1 MVTRILT
8 LVRRVRTTP
17 VATDGQPAAASSV
30 EAKKE
35 DESSALFT
43 RENQLREAEAT
54 TVAVAVAR
62 PSKKAIARP
71 SKSVDN
77 DPQHAASQR
86 KRQCSGSEGEDVV
99 PKKIARKRPKKLCSA
114 DGCKNQEYVS
124 GMVQIGNYAAAKG
137 ARVLLKAGKCASGM
151 GQEGKF
157 VVVMD
162 VRINLKEEEVCERH
176 GANVNAKRC
185 SAEGCTSLAR
195 NGGVCI
201 KLGAKIK
208 RKLCNSDGCT
218 KIAQKGGLCW
228 RHGANTEGC
237 KSHSRKGGKCHV
249 HAKVRY
255 ENGFYIMDSNNCL
268 NHVLFLLVAGR
279 NEG

>member
-8 LVRRVRTTP
+8 LVRGRTTP
-17 VATDGQPAAASSV
+17 AATAGQCSTQNQPFNDDEKLIQPVAAAASSV

-35 DESSALFT
+35 YESSALFT

-54 TVAVAVAR
+54 TVAV
-62 PSKKAIARP
+62 AIARP

-114 DGCKNQEYVS
+114 DGCKNQSQREGVCFRHGAKRKLCSSEGCTSLAQS
-124 GMVQIGNYAAAKG
+124 GKVCFRHG
-137 ARVLLKAGKCASGM
+137 ARRK
-151 GQEGKF
+151 
-157 VVVMD
+157 
-162 VRINLKEEEVCERH
+162 VCSSDGCKNQSQRGGVCRRHGAKPLCSAVGCTNQSRRGGVCRRHGAKPRLCSAVGCTNQSLRGGVCTRH
-176 GANVNAKRC
+176 GANINAKRC

-201 KLGAKIK
+201 SIK
-208 RKLCNSDGCT
+208 
-218 KIAQKGGLCW
+218 
-228 RHGANTEGC
+228 H
-237 KSHSRKGGKCHV
+237 
-249 HAKVRY
+249 
-255 ENGFYIMDSNNCL
+255 
-268 NHVLFLLVAGR
+268 
-279 NEG
+279 